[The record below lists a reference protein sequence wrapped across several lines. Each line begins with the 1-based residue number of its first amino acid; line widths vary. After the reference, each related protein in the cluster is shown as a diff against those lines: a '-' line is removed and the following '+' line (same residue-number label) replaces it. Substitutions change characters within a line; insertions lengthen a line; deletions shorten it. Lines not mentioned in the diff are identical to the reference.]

1 MVWFTSLQYHLAA
14 VWKIDFREA
23 RLGGP
28 NNGQLQLSRKEM
40 TVAHTIVTKTMKM
53 VSGYILEV
61 ELKGTAG
68 TEWMRES
75 KYKL

>member
-1 MVWFTSLQYHLAA
+1 
-14 VWKIDFREA
+14 
-23 RLGGP
+23 
-28 NNGQLQLSRKEM
+28 M
-40 TVAHTIVTKTMKM
+40 TVAHTRIVTKTIKM

-68 TEWMRES
+68 TKQMRES